1 MYMLLMASLANQATI
16 SNSSQMPIDWS
27 SQMTFC
33 KLGKIKKQVLVLYPN
48 RQYAFYQ
55 VGANNKCHFDTGAY
69 KYQSLTHNLK
79 FTSLLSAS
87 EFNALTKNSVKIK
100 DNEVYIPKDK
110 TSYKPCNKDEVSNT
124 MAMFNTLKAI
134 EIKNKP
140 LDALSLK
147 RGYKLEVIN
156 HLDAYKHKI
165 SNKDGQTLVY
175 QKGQKTADSLYQ
187 IQVKRGINKK
197 YQAVYDLS
205 KNIVKNA
212 STDSAKLRLL
222 CDWMT
227 CNFEY
232 LLEGTVDPAELI
244 KAKATRCEGYAN
256 FILELCKPVN
266 IPCIKVIGT
275 ADNGSLDRYKFSE
288 QSGRHAWNLVKIQG
302 QWRPLDV
309 TWLDPTWPKGY
320 KHENRVY
327 GNEQYFNP
335 NLEQLCMTHMPDI
348 SELALT
354 NFSPL
359 GTKAFCNNPVIKHYG
374 DDIQYV
380 GTYNNRI
387 YTKNPS
393 LLFEFYTTQAQS
405 ITLSKGK
412 HEAIINIPLKEGINQ
427 ISIASPEQLTEITF
441 ENSQIKAVFYINP
454 GKSNITALNAA
465 LNDVKSYDWAYHIE
479 FYEFM
484 LKVAKSN
491 QIVIKNNQDSTGK
504 INSLAKTVIDQYDGK
519 CPAGAWQFNH
529 GNANKNPP
537 VAMRFYFTETTIEG
551 KRLYAECQV
560 ACKQEETSMLN
571 PKKFP
576 CSNWH
581 LGLE

>member
-1 MYMLLMASLANQATI
+1 MYMLLMASLANQATT

-110 TSYKPCNKDEVSNT
+110 CSYKPCNKDEVSNT

-205 KNIVKNA
+205 KTIVKNA
-212 STDSAKLRLL
+212 ITDS
-222 CDWMT
+222 D
-227 CNFEY
+227 Y
-232 LLEGTVDPAELI
+232 
-244 KAKATRCEGYAN
+244 YA
-256 FILELCKPVN
+256 
-266 IPCIKVIGT
+266 IG
-275 ADNGSLDRYKFSE
+275 
-288 QSGRHAWNLVKIQG
+288 
-302 QWRPLDV
+302 
-309 TWLDPTWPKGY
+309 
-320 KHENRVY
+320 
-327 GNEQYFNP
+327 
-335 NLEQLCMTHMPDI
+335 
-348 SELALT
+348 
-354 NFSPL
+354 
-359 GTKAFCNNPVIKHYG
+359 
-374 DDIQYV
+374 
-380 GTYNNRI
+380 
-387 YTKNPS
+387 
-393 LLFEFYTTQAQS
+393 
-405 ITLSKGK
+405 
-412 HEAIINIPLKEGINQ
+412 
-427 ISIASPEQLTEITF
+427 
-441 ENSQIKAVFYINP
+441 
-454 GKSNITALNAA
+454 
-465 LNDVKSYDWAYHIE
+465 
-479 FYEFM
+479 
-484 LKVAKSN
+484 
-491 QIVIKNNQDSTGK
+491 
-504 INSLAKTVIDQYDGK
+504 
-519 CPAGAWQFNH
+519 
-529 GNANKNPP
+529 
-537 VAMRFYFTETTIEG
+537 
-551 KRLYAECQV
+551 
-560 ACKQEETSMLN
+560 
-571 PKKFP
+571 
-576 CSNWH
+576 
-581 LGLE
+581 